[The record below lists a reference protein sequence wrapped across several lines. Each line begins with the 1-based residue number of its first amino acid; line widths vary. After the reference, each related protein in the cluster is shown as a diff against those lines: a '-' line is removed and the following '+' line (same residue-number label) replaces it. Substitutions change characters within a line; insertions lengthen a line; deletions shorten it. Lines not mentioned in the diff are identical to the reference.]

1 MNRADIAS
9 GLFWLLFGL
18 GVAYAGWDLELGV
31 LSDPGSGFILFWV
44 GLIMAALSLAVIVNG
59 ARARGAAGT
68 AGAAWRDVRWPKV
81 VWVLVALAAY
91 GWALPRLGFILTT
104 TLVMVFLFKVVES
117 QRWWIAIGGAVAS
130 ALVAYLVFRV
140 WLGAQLPE
148 GLFRLG

>member
-1 MNRADIAS
+1 MNRTDIAS
-9 GLFWLLFGL
+9 GLFWLLIGL

-59 ARARGAAGT
+59 AWARGAAGT

-81 VWVLVALAAY
+81 GWVLVALAAY
-91 GWALPRLGFILTT
+91 GWVLPRLGFILTT
-104 TLVMVFLFKVVES
+104 TLVMVFLFKVVEP

-130 ALVAYLVFRV
+130 ALIAYLVFRV
-140 WLGAQLPE
+140 WLGAQLPD
-148 GLFRLG
+148 GLFGLG